1 MTDAY
6 YANVS
11 SQARVQDQFGAPKVP
26 PYILFFC
33 YVLRATSLKNWALF
47 LILFFFLQGVAF
59 AADAPFTSPNNWGA
73 TGLMETPTARVLENG
88 KFRVGVGYVD
98 PYLHYYGAVSPLR
111 GLEIDGHITEVL
123 GTEVGKDNPAW
134 KGYGNFKDKYI
145 GLKYQ
150 FLSEGKYWP
159 ALALGIMD
167 PHGTRVYA
175 GQYLVASKQ
184 IFPFDFTIGL
194 GNGRFGKVPLS
205 ASDESI
211 KVELFQNPRE
221 WWNDAQVFGGVEFHP
236 THWLSFMVEYNPI
249 KYDKQTQDPAQS
261 KYFKDAVRSKIN
273 FGMRYKPFDWA
284 QLDLSYQ
291 RGNQFG
297 ANLSLAFNL
306 DHQLVPIFDIPYKEQ
321 EPYRHNPLAE
331 RISHALYLSGFRDIG
346 VKISASEI
354 WVQAANVRYFYN
366 MRALGVLLK
375 ALDQILPPDIRQIHI
390 VLTERG
396 IPMIGFSTLRDD
408 LHAFETEVF
417 KVPDYLSL
425 SQIQTNVYSMLD
437 TKILHRRYFDYGIKP
452 EFQTFLNDPSG
463 FFKGRAGVSGW
474 VSLEPWKGANF
485 SVGAEVYAWNDIS
498 SSVPPLSNP
507 VRSDLVAYLK
517 KDAALSNLMFEQILK
532 TKYEIYGKVAAGL
545 LEVEYAGLDAE
556 MATTLF
562 GGRILAGVGGALVKK
577 RDPGNPLKLIND
589 DLNDHYKTAF
599 INTRVNLQ
607 ELEMYVDVKA
617 GRFLAGDKGA
627 RVTVTKSFVNGV
639 QLAAWY
645 SFTDTSIFSDQY
657 NNGYHD
663 KGVSLSI
670 PLRLFLGRD
679 SRTLYTYSISPW
691 TRDVAQDISHRTA
704 LFDFIGRNTMKYV
717 EKDGRLMQQ

>member
-1 MTDAY
+1 MLLA
-6 YANVS
+6 
-11 SQARVQDQFGAPKVP
+11 
-26 PYILFFC
+26 LFF
-33 YVLRATSLKNWALF
+33 LPQSL
-47 LILFFFLQGVAF
+47 AF

-88 KFRVGVGYVD
+88 KFRVGVGYID
-98 PYLHYYGAVSPLR
+98 PYLYYYGAVSPLQ
-111 GLEIDGHITEVL
+111 GLEIDGHITEHL
-123 GTEVGKDNPAW
+123 GVPTTGPGWDK
-134 KGYGNFKDKYI
+134 YGNNKDKYV

-150 FLSEGKYWP
+150 FLREGKYWP

-167 PHGTRVYA
+167 PQGTRIYG

-194 GNGRFGKVPLS
+194 GNGRFGKVPLPS
-205 ASDESI
+205 SNETI
-211 KVELFQNPRE
+211 KVELFQNPRQ
-221 WWNDAQVFGGVEFHP
+221 WWSDAQVFGGVEFHP
-236 THWLSFMVEYNPI
+236 TPWLSFMVEYNPI
-249 KYDKQTQDPAQS
+249 KYDKQTQDPVQK
-261 KYFKDAVRSKIN
+261 KYFQDPVPSKIN
-273 FGMRYKPFDWA
+273 VGMRYKPFDWA

-297 ANLSLAFNL
+297 ANLALCFNL
-306 DHQLVPIFDIPYKEQ
+306 DNQLIPIFDMPYKEQ
-321 EPYRHNPLAE
+321 ERYRTNPLAE
-331 RISHALYLSGFRDIG
+331 RISRGLYLSGFRDIG

-354 WVQAANVRYFYN
+354 WVEAANVRYFYN
-366 MRALGVLLK
+366 MKAMGVLLK
-375 ALDQILPPDIRQIHI
+375 VLDQLLPPDIQKINI

-417 KVPDYLSL
+417 KVPDFLSL
-425 SQIQTNVYSMLD
+425 SQLQTDVYSMPE

-463 FFKGRAGVSGW
+463 FFKGRAGAAAW

-485 SVGAEVYAWNDIS
+485 SVGAEAYAWNDIS
-498 SSVPPLSNP
+498 SSVPPLPNP
-507 VRSDLVAYLK
+507 VRSDIVAYLE

-545 LEVEYAGLDAE
+545 LEIEYAGLDAE
-556 MATTLF
+556 MATTLL
-562 GGRILAGVGGALVKK
+562 GGRILAGVGGSLVKK
-577 RDPGNPLKLIND
+577 RDPNNPFKLTNND
-589 DLNDHYKTAF
+589 WDDNYKTAF
-599 INTRVNLQ
+599 FNTRVNFQ
-607 ELEMYVDVKA
+607 ALEMYVDVKA

-627 RVTVTKSFVNGV
+627 RVTVTKSFLNGV

-645 SFTDTSIFSDQY
+645 SFTDTSIFTDQY

-663 KGVSLSI
+663 KGISLSI

-691 TRDVAQDISHRTA
+691 TRDVAQDIGHRTA
-704 LFDFIGRNTMKYV
+704 LFDFIGRNNKTFV
-717 EKDGRLMQQ
+717 NKDSGMMR